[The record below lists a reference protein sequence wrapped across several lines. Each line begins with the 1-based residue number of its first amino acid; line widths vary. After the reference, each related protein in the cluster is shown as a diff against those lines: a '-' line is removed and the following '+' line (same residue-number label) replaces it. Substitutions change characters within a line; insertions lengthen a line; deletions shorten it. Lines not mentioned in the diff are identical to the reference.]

1 MKSKKVHFIVL
12 VTLVFALLLFVFI
25 GIFYLLNVQKSDE
38 LALKGEN
45 IFVTRCASCHS
56 LLKDER
62 RAGPS
67 LYLILGRK
75 AASVHQFPYSRAM
88 RESEI
93 IWDRVSIKQFLKNP
107 RLMVPQN
114 RMAFVGIEDEEEIDA
129 LLDFLEEKAR

>member
-1 MKSKKVHFIVL
+1 MRSNKIQVFVL
-12 VTLVFALLLFVFI
+12 ISLLFVLLLSVFV
-25 GIFYLLNVQKSDE
+25 GIFYVLTVH
-38 LALKGEN
+38 KGEN
-45 IFVTRCASCHS
+45 LTPAGENTFMMKCASCHS
-56 LLKDER
+56 LQKDDR

-75 AASVHQFPYSRAM
+75 AASTHQFPYSRAM

-93 IWDRVSIKQFLKNP
+93 VWDRVSVKQFLKNP

-114 RMAFVGIEDEEEIDA
+114 RMAFAGIEDEQEIDA